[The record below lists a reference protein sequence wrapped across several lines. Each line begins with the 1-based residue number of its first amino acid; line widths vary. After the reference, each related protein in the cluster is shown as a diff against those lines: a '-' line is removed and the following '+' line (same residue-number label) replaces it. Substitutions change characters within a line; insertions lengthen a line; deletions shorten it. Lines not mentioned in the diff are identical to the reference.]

1 MGAGRLARA
10 AGVAGVGV
18 ALSGLLGGCEVK
30 RDLAATC
37 HAPGDPG
44 SGQGPG
50 HVGVDLEIPPSV
62 TPGAT
67 FTIRV
72 ESMFGYPDPAGGPG
86 SSPSGLLAVTGPV
99 TPSGTFPVASFPGD
113 LTFTVTGQPGDQ
125 VSLEA
130 VRASSSYLVPPASVL
145 VFECDAHDGHLAD
158 IPVVSP

>member
-1 MGAGRLARA
+1 MGVGRLTRA

-30 RDLAATC
+30 RELAATC

-50 HVGVDLEIPPSV
+50 HVGVDVDIPPSV
-62 TPGAT
+62 SPGST
-67 FTIRV
+67 FTVRV
-72 ESMFGYPDPAGGPG
+72 DSMFGYPDPAGGPG

-99 TPSGTFPVASFPGD
+99 TPSGAFAVASFPD
-113 LTFTVTGQPGDQ
+113 KLTFTVIGQPGDQ
-125 VSLEA
+125 ISLEA
-130 VRASSSYLVPPASVL
+130 VRASSSYLVPPSSVL
-145 VFECDAHDGHLAD
+145 VFECDTHDGHLAD